1 MITIGL
7 TGGSGTGKS
16 LVADRFALQGA
27 RVADADRIYYRL
39 VQENEEMRDELREA
53 FGEQVFLPDGALN
66 RAYLGQ
72 KVFSDKQ
79 ARQTLNGI
87 THFYITDAV
96 IRQLEA
102 WRNALVKVAVYDAPL
117 LFETAADKFCQATI
131 GVVAPVATRVERIC
145 QRDGI
150 DKQQALNRVES
161 QPPEL
166 FYWQRCQHVIV
177 NDGTLDQLYRKA
189 DTIYRQLTEKGV

>member
-16 LVADRFALQGA
+16 LVSNRFALQGA
-27 RVADADRIYYRL
+27 KVLDADRVYRRL
-39 VQENEEMRDELREA
+39 AEESQDMRQEIGEA
-53 FGEQVFLPDGALN
+53 FGTEAFLPDGSLN
-66 RAYLGQ
+66 RHWLSER
-72 KVFSDKQ
+72 VFTDKQ

-96 IRQLEA
+96 IRQLET
-102 WRNALVKVAVYDAPL
+102 WRNSAVQVAVYDAPL
-117 LFETAADKFCQATI
+117 LFETSGDKFCQTTI
-131 GVVAPVATRVERIC
+131 GVVAPVITRIERIC
-145 QRDGI
+145 RRDGV
-150 DKQQALNRVES
+150 DKQQALQRVES

-177 NDGTLDQLYRKA
+177 NDGNKDELYRKA